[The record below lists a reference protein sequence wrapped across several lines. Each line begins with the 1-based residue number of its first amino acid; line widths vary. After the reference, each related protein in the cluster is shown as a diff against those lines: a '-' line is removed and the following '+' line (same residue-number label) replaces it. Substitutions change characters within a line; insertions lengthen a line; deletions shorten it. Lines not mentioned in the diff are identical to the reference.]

1 MTSKFQPS
9 DEMFDD
15 VEGHGVRGPV
25 APNDR
30 KRVLQRVVGLLASIA
45 IALAGLTIF
54 APPASAAGSCTR
66 TAEAAY
72 KHVRVTGQKQVYGKG
87 SFYCTGSR
95 VAISV
100 EVRIAKYNPSDQL
113 WYWVSTNTTRT
124 SNSSTTQAALA
135 YGWLCNNYGWGSQGS
150 GYYRTYVRGTWME
163 YGGGTLWTTPYV
175 VSGYRYLS
183 C

>member
-1 MTSKFQPS
+1 MKNRSES
-9 DEMFDD
+9 
-15 VEGHGVRGPV
+15 
-25 APNDR
+25 ANR
-30 KRVLQRVVGLLASIA
+30 KRMRQRVVGLLGSLAVA
-45 IALAGLTIF
+45 VAGLMIV
-54 APPASAAGSCTR
+54 APPANAAGPCTR
-66 TAEAAY
+66 TAEAPY
-72 KHVRVTGQKQVYGKG
+72 KHVRITGQKQVYGKG

-100 EVRIAKYNPSDQL
+100 DVRIAKYNPADQQ
-113 WYWVSTNTTRT
+113 WYWVSTNRSHT
-124 SNSSTTQAALA
+124 SDSSSYQAALA

-163 YGGGTLWTTPYV
+163 YGGGSLWTTPYV